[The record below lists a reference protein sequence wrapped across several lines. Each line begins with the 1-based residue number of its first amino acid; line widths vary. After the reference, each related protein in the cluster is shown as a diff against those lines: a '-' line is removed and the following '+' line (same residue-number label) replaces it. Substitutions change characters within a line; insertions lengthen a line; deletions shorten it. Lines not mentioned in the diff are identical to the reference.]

1 MKWEEYIS
9 EIELIEKQNNDE
21 YDLYTVVANVNGPRI
36 GIQFVGL
43 DEFDRTFINKVISAK
58 SKHFKI

>member
-21 YDLYTVVANVNGPRI
+21 YDLYTV
-36 GIQFVGL
+36 
-43 DEFDRTFINKVISAK
+43 DRFGCCTNRFA
-58 SKHFKI
+58 